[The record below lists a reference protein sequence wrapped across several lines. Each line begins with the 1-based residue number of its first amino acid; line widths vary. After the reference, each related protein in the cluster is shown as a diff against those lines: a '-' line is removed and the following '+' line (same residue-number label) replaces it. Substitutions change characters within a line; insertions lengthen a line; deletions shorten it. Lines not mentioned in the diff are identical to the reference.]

1 MSLFEQ
7 VSIHSLLD
15 KPISVTILVS
25 IFIFI
30 LIFISVI
37 PNLQVLINERKVNKA
52 IHNIG
57 SQYLK
62 QVILPDGMGGS
73 IFLDY
78 VVLAQ
83 NSITLVILKKFRG
96 TIFCADNIDQW
107 TQLVGNKSYKFPN
120 ILQQL
125 DSDISS
131 VKMLAKDVEV
141 TGLVIFPSDCDF
153 PKGRP
158 EQVKK
163 ISELETSGIDKQ
175 LHSETLLNAWY
186 KLKDSTINHSS
197 TQSFAD
203 DYFKVQNIKKDYSIS
218 IVLMCVLT
226 AWLVWR
232 INFAS

>member
-25 IFIFI
+25 IFILI
-30 LIFISVI
+30 LIFISAI
-37 PNLQVLINERKVNKA
+37 PNLQVLKNERKINKA
-52 IHNIG
+52 IQKIG

-163 ISELETSGIDKQ
+163 INELEKTGVDKQ
-175 LHSETLLNAWY
+175 LHSEKLLNAWY

-218 IVLMCVLT
+218 VVLTCVLT